1 MRDSAYKNQ
10 RESPTFAGSTQAH
23 DPPGHWVISTAPVT
37 YFSSTMKTPANEIES
52 TLDAEAARYAL
63 LMRLGPSLRHGLM
76 GQIQILQFLAEMALR
91 QSKSGRDA
99 SQVSEA
105 LGKMPSQVV
114 VIRERCHA
122 LARWLRSDLD
132 EIADVEAVVEEVR
145 AMLDVEFSLRE
156 RQLIVQ
162 CALAEVHAPREPL
175 IEVLAA
181 ALLALSDESRQGGVF
196 KVEGAM
202 NNGAVV
208 FLISANLQQEDAVG
222 PDAPYRKLDWNDVRA
237 LARGV
242 GIDFSVSDNCAR
254 IAVQPAQKNS
264 AAA

>member
-1 MRDSAYKNQ
+1 MRTASVPHVAY
-10 RESPTFAGSTQAH
+10 P
-23 DPPGHWVISTAPVT
+23 
-37 YFSSTMKTPANEIES
+37 SSIVKTLTDEIES

-91 QSKSGRDA
+91 QSKSGSNA
-99 SQVSEA
+99 TQAAEA
-105 LGKMPSQVV
+105 VGKMPSQVV

-132 EIADVEAVVEEVR
+132 EIVSVDAVVEEVR

-162 CALAEVHAPREPL
+162 CALAEVYAPREPL

-181 ALLALSDESRQGGVF
+181 ALLALSDESRQSGVF

-202 NNGAVV
+202 NDGYAVL
-208 FLISANLQQEDAVG
+208 LISSHLQPEDIVG
-222 PDAPYRKLDWNDVRA
+222 PDAPYRNLNWNDVTA
-237 LARGV
+237 LARGG
-242 GIDFSVSDNCAR
+242 GIDLSVSAHCAR
-254 IAVQPAQKNS
+254 ITVQTTQKNS
-264 AAA
+264 AAP